1 MELLTATYCPYCK
14 SWIDVESMIT
24 LENLKEMHFYLT
36 CPECNKTFTTYTK
49 TEVTVKVDSIENAI
63 KVNRDR
69 LFFWEQAKICDK
81 NFKNTIIVNCKERI
95 QELEEIKE
103 RNDKEGK

>member
-24 LENLKEMHFYLT
+24 LDNLKDMHFYLT
-36 CPECNKTFTTYTK
+36 CPECKKTFTVFAK
-49 TEVTVKVDSIENAI
+49 TEVTVKVGSIENAI
-63 KVNRDR
+63 KETRDS
-69 LFFWEQAKICDK
+69 LFFWERMKGTDK
-81 NFKNTIIVNCKERI
+81 EQKRTIVKERERLI
-95 QELEEIKE
+95 EELEAIKE